1 LDSLST
7 WIPHQFDHTAQAYP
21 NIINDFGK
29 LYRIPPDRTP
39 SVDTLETA
47 ASLSVYSFL
56 LGFPW
61 HETKEFHIL
70 ELTCE
75 LEMKVTWELSGK
87 ITRGYAIDT
96 LWSSV

>member
-1 LDSLST
+1 MQGDWAVSALRFQLNLTTRRRRIRIFLTILESF
-7 WIPHQFDHTAQAYP
+7 IM
-21 NIINDFGK
+21 
-29 LYRIPPDRTP
+29 YRPDRTP
-39 SVDTLETA
+39 SV
-47 ASLSVYSFL
+47 YSFM